1 MSLKLIDAIYNTLKA
16 DVEFMALFGLIP
28 SSAPES
34 ITAKLVKGMEPEQA
48 LTGTSAPMVLI
59 YVKPGRFG
67 SNQLVFEGK
76 FCFDFYGK
84 NSFQAKQ
91 MFERAFKLFH
101 DKPIIDDNFGSF
113 LCTLAYDSDF
123 ATGITG
129 VKGYES
135 IFDVDYLRTN

>member
-1 MSLKLIDAIYNTLKA
+1 MSLKLIDAVYNTLKA
-16 DVEFMALFGLIP
+16 DAEFMALVGLTP
-28 SSAPES
+28 SSPPAS

-48 LTGTSAPMVLI
+48 ITGTSAPMLLI

-67 SNQLVFEGK
+67 NNQLVFEGK
-76 FCFDFYGK
+76 FCLDFYGK
-84 NSFQAKQ
+84 NSYQAKQ
-91 MFERAFKLFH
+91 LFERAFKLFH
-101 DKPIIDDNFGSF
+101 DKRIKDANFGSF

-135 IFDVDYLRTN
+135 IYDVDYLRTN